1 MIRPACATHNNLEV
15 IIRMAVSLRLRR
27 LEYQLLISAYGIAK
41 FLGPLIDTVFH
52 SPLRSQ
58 RVAEDVSSQ
67 MDKHNLVG
75 QLCAVV
81 GERYVLIEK
90 EDVIV
95 YEQDGS
101 IFQVMP
107 EIVVLPGNV
116 EQVAAVVKAAKQAG
130 VPIIPRGSGTGL
142 AGGAV
147 PAEGG
152 IVLSLARLDRILR
165 IDLENGL
172 AIVEPG
178 VINLDITKA
187 VANDGFFY
195 APDPSSQAACSIGGN
210 VANNS
215 GGPHTLAYGVTTN
228 HVLGLEIVL
237 DDGQIVWLGGAVPDA
252 PGYDLRGV
260 FVGSEGTMGV
270 VTKVIVK
277 LMRNR
282 ESVRTLLAIYDRM
295 DDATRAVV
303 EITGAG
309 IIPAALE
316 IMDRT
321 TIEAVES
328 SAPLGFPRD
337 AEAVLLVEVE
347 GLREQTERSMQ
358 LAHAICEQSGAREVR
373 VARDETERQRLW
385 KGRKGA
391 FGAMGALAPNYYVND
406 GVVPRS
412 QLPEIMRRVAAIS
425 KQFDLRIANVFHAGD
440 GNLHPNILFDM
451 RTPGELDRVIEAGAA
466 ILSACVELGGSITG
480 EHGVG
485 IEKKAYI
492 GLLFNDAD
500 LEAMTRVRTALDP
513 DGRFNPAKLFPSPAG
528 CGEARRQPA
537 QIPAGLWI

>member
-1 MIRPACATHNNLEV
+1 MDKNNL
-15 IIRMAVSLRLRR
+15 L
-27 LEYQLLISAYGIAK
+27 
-41 FLGPLIDTVFH
+41 
-52 SPLRSQ
+52 
-58 RVAEDVSSQ
+58 
-67 MDKHNLVG
+67 G
-75 QLCAVV
+75 QLRAIV
-81 GERYVLIEK
+81 GDHYVLVEK

-107 EIVVLPGNV
+107 EVVVLPADV
-116 EQVAAVVKAAKQAG
+116 EQVAAVVKAAKQAA

-152 IVLSLARLDRILR
+152 IVLSLARLDRILK
-165 IDLENGL
+165 IDLENRI
-172 AIVEPG
+172 AVVEPG
-178 VINLDITKA
+178 VINLDLTKA
-187 VANDGFFY
+187 VAKDGFFY

-228 HVLGLEIVL
+228 HVLGVEIVL
-237 DDGQIVWLGGAVPDA
+237 DDGQVVWIGGELPDTS
-252 PGYDLRGV
+252 GYDLRGV

-270 VTKVIVK
+270 VTKIAVK
-277 LMRNR
+277 LMQTR

-316 IMDRT
+316 MIDRT

-328 SAPLGFPRD
+328 GSPVGFPRD

-347 GLREQTERSMQ
+347 GVREQTERSMQ
-358 LAHAICEQSGAREVR
+358 LIQVICQRGGAREVKL
-373 VARDETERQRLW
+373 AQDEAERQRLW

-412 QLPEIMRRVAAIS
+412 QLPEIMRRIAQIS
-425 KQFDLRIANVFHAGD
+425 KEFKLRIANVFHAGD

-451 RTPGELDRVIEAGAA
+451 RTPGELERVIEAGAA
-466 ILSACVELGGSITG
+466 ILNACVELGGSITG

-492 GLLFNDAD
+492 GLLFDDND
-500 LEAMTRVRTALDP
+500 LEAMRRVRKALDP
-513 DGRFNPAKLFPSPAG
+513 DGRFNPAKLFPTPAS
-528 CGEARRQPA
+528 CGEVRLHPA

>member
-1 MIRPACATHNNLEV
+1 MNRDQLIK
-15 IIRMAVSLRLRR
+15 SL
-27 LEYQLLISAYGIAK
+27 QTI
-41 FLGPLIDTVFH
+41 
-52 SPLRSQ
+52 
-58 RVAEDVSSQ
+58 
-67 MDKHNLVG
+67 
-75 QLCAVV
+75 V
-81 GERYVLIEK
+81 GERYVMTEK

-107 EIVVLPGNV
+107 EIVVLPADV
-116 EQVAAVVKAAKQAG
+116 EQVAAVVKAARRAD

-152 IVLSLARLDRILR
+152 IVLCLARLDRILK
-165 IDLENGL
+165 IDLANRI
-172 AIVEPG
+172 AVVEPG
-178 VINLDITKA
+178 VINIDVTGA
-187 VANDGFFY
+187 VAKEGFFY
-195 APDPSSQAACSIGGN
+195 APDPSSQVACSIGGN

-228 HVLGLEIVL
+228 HVLGVEVVL
-237 DDGQIVWLGGAVPDA
+237 DDGRIVWLGGEVPDT
-252 PGYDLRGV
+252 PGYDLCGV

-270 VTKVIVK
+270 VTKVAVK
-277 LMRNR
+277 LLRTR

-295 DDATRAVV
+295 EDAIQAVV

-316 IMDRT
+316 MMDRT
-321 TIEAVES
+321 TIEAVETG
-328 SAPLGFPRD
+328 APVGFPRD

-347 GLREQTERSMQ
+347 GVREHTESSIQ
-358 LAHAICEQSGAREVR
+358 LIDDICRRGGARQVK
-373 VARDETERQRLW
+373 VAHSEAERQLLW

-412 QLPEIMRRVAAIS
+412 QLPAIMQRIAEIAR
-425 KQFDLRIANVFHAGD
+425 QFNLRIANVFHAGD

-451 RTPGELDRVIEAGAA
+451 RAPGELDRVIEAGAA
-466 ILSACVELGGSITG
+466 ILKACIELGGSITG

-492 GLLFNDAD
+492 GLLFNEAD
-500 LEAMTRVRTALDP
+500 LEAMTRVRKALDP
-513 DGRFNPAKLFPSPAG
+513 DGRFNPAKLFPAPVS
-528 CGEARRQPA
+528 CGEVRRQPA
-537 QIPAGLWI
+537 HIAPGMWV